1 MGRKSI
7 AVSLLVFL
15 LCLCLTGCGN
25 ESVTSVTSAED
36 TPSATPEA
44 TIVPE
49 TDIIEESVAVPG
61 WIEPHGGI
69 YEGIESLTVE
79 INSDN
84 EIHFTLDGSM
94 PDETSP
100 VYTGPFELTS
110 TTVVRAIT
118 VSEDGLFSNVLTES
132 FIINEGGTLPVIS
145 LVTNDFDSFSHMYS
159 GNRKDDE
166 VPGNIALYDGEKE
179 KFNASCGISLSGR
192 TSLQFFNKK
201 SLNID
206 FIGAYGGGKLKF
218 DVFDSGVKKYS
229 SLNLRAGQGSESRMF
244 NEVLWQD
251 LAVDEFPS
259 VPTQHSKFCTLY
271 LNGEYY
277 GIYIL
282 KENISKSYYAGWSHV
297 SKNSVED
304 CPPPNNSPA
313 SFYEDVF
320 LFISR
325 NDMRLEENYRH
336 IEELLDI
343 DNFIDYLIIQGV
355 SANTDLLK
363 NVRLFRSDENGNKWQ
378 YVLFDVDGAMNHDV
392 AWNCVTASSYHC
404 LPNDV
409 VTIPFKKMM
418 QNEEFRDK
426 FLTRYAE
433 VFDTVLSNDSLL
445 ERVNHYEQLLAG
457 DAQRD
462 RERWPVYGGYQYWQR
477 RVNDIKA
484 LITDYDWQNHALD
497 RFCTL
502 LSVSAEEREEY
513 FGS

>member
-1 MGRKSI
+1 MNKKQTAKLI
-7 AVSLLVFL
+7 FLFL
-15 LCLCLTGCGN
+15 LCLLLTGCCS
-25 ESVTSVTSAED
+25 ESEFPVSAVEEAPSPSPMPVPTSAPVKAEEHAEA
-36 TPSATPEA
+36 PS
-44 TIVPE
+44 
-49 TDIIEESVAVPG
+49 
-61 WIEPHGGI
+61 WIEPCGGI
-69 YEGIESLTVE
+69 YEDVESLMIE
-79 INSDN
+79 MNSDN

-100 VYTGPFELTS
+100 VYTGPFELTA

-118 VSEDGLFSNVLTES
+118 VSEDGLFSNVLTET

-145 LVTNDFDSFSHMYS
+145 LVTDNFDSFYRMYS

-166 VPGNIALYDGEKE
+166 VPGSIALYDGETE
-179 KFNASCGISLSGR
+179 EFNASCGISLSGR

-201 SLNID
+201 SMNID
-206 FIGAYGGGKLKF
+206 FLGAYGGGKLKF

-229 SLNLRAGQGSESRMF
+229 SLNLHAGQGSESRMF

-297 SKNSVED
+297 SKSSVED

-320 LFISR
+320 LYISR
-325 NDMRLEENYRH
+325 NDMKLEENYRH

-409 VTIPFKKMM
+409 VTVPFKKMM

-433 VFDTVLSNDSLL
+433 VYDTVLSNDSLL
-445 ERVNHYEQLLAG
+445 GRVDYYEQLLAG

-477 RVNDIKA
+477 RVNDIKN

-502 LSVSAEEREEY
+502 LSVSTEEREEY